1 MTLKMP
7 KSLDYKKFKI
17 ERLKDPEYARGY
29 LQMALQE
36 YYKDKDSKSFL
47 TALKD
52 ITLAKQGMSKLS
64 EGTGKNRQ
72 SLYKAL
78 SAKGNPTLDTLNE
91 VLVYLGYR
99 FEIVSAEE

>member
-1 MTLKMP
+1 MHNAV
-7 KSLDYKKFKI
+7 DYRKFKI
-17 ERLKDPEYARGY
+17 ERLKDSEYAKGY
-29 LQMALQE
+29 LQTALEE

-52 ITLAKQGMSKLS
+52 IALAKQGMSKLA

-78 SAKGNPTLDTLNE
+78 SIKGNPTLETLNE
-91 VLVYLGYR
+91 VLVNLGYR
-99 FEIVSAEE
+99 FEIVPFVEEE